1 MELNPQAVIDEM
13 SKRIHALTLENIVL
27 NSQIAQLKAM
37 VEAPTQ
43 AEPAEVTETA

>member
-27 NSQIAQLKAM
+27 NSQLSQLKAQL
-37 VEAPTQ
+37 ETPTES
-43 AEPAEVTETA
+43 AETAETA